1 MVQTGVYCSHMEKNI
16 LNYRIIIEKEKNED
30 KKNKYVY
37 SAYCPTLGLS
47 DFGNTIDEAI
57 KRITSL
63 IEFHIESLSKLG
75 HNVPAEKEITTVITS
90 VSISASSHIKLSY
103 V

>member
-1 MVQTGVYCSHMEKNI
+1 MEKNI
-16 LNYRIIIEKEKNED
+16 LNYRIIIEKEKAEG
-30 KKNKYVY
+30 KKGYVY

-63 IEFHIESLSKLG
+63 IKFHIESLSGLG
-75 HNVPAEKEITTVITS
+75 HKVPAEKESTTVITS
-90 VSISASSHIKLSY
+90 VKVPFSTHIKLSY